1 MADINFDGYRR
12 EPPRFSAAQVQRLIH
27 MAGAGSSLALVIGL
41 GIWGYNVAHREV
53 VGLPVFHAAEMPLRV
68 APQNPGGNVV
78 SYQGMAV
85 NVIAAAGGRGENPE
99 QIILA
104 PLAPMLDDEDVAGLQ
119 PLLADGDVPPLPA
132 SAFEAPASAVQPAAS
147 LDAMGDDLAGDDLA
161 EDVDAAPLVNIPGE
175 PPVRSLRPV
184 PRAASKLAPVDLKPI
199 VVAPPP
205 PVKLM
210 DPALLK
216 VGDRLVQLGAFDSA
230 DIARREWSRL
240 QGRFGDL
247 MGGKAALVQTA
258 ESGGRTFY
266 RLRAHGFGTSDDSR
280 RFCAALQAEGA
291 ACIPVTHR

>member
-1 MADINFDGYRR
+1 MADINFDGYRGQ
-12 EPPRFSAAQVQRLIH
+12 PPRFSAAQVQRLIH

-85 NVIAAAGGRGENPE
+85 NVIAAAGGQGENPE

-104 PLAPMLDDEDVAGLQ
+104 PLAPVLDEEDVAGLQ
-119 PLLADGDVPPLPA
+119 PLLADGDVPSLPV
-132 SAFEAPASAVQPAAS
+132 SAFNAPVTATQPEFAADTAS
-147 LDAMGDDLAGDDLA
+147 DDLLA
-161 EDVDAAPLVNIPGE
+161 EEDETAALVNIPGE
-175 PPVRSLRPV
+175 PPVRSVRPM
-184 PRAASKLAPVDLKPI
+184 PRAASALAPVDLKP
-199 VVAPPP
+199 VVAAPPP

-230 DIARREWSRL
+230 EIARKEWARL

-247 MGGKAALVQTA
+247 MAGKSALVQTA

-280 RFCAALQAEGA
+280 RFCAALQAENA

>member
-53 VGLPVFHAAEMPLRV
+53 VGLPVFRAAEMPLRV

-85 NVIAAAGGRGENPE
+85 NVIAAAGGQGENPE

-104 PLAPMLDDEDVAGLQ
+104 PLPPMLEEEDVAGLQ
-119 PLLADGDVPPLPA
+119 PLLADGDVPSLPA
-132 SAFEAPASAVQPAAS
+132 SAFEAPTAAAQPAVS
-147 LDAMGDDLAGDDLA
+147 LDAMGDDLAGEAVA
-161 EDVDAAPLVNIPGE
+161 EDAAPLVNVPGE
-175 PPVRSLRPV
+175 PPVRSLRPM
-184 PRAASKLAPVDLKPI
+184 PRAASKLAPVELKPI
-199 VVAPPP
+199 VAAPPP

-230 DIARREWSRL
+230 EIARKEWSRL

-247 MGGKAALVQTA
+247 MGDKSALVQSA